1 MTHTQESKMTLYQ
14 QVYSQAPWSLRI
26 DLKARKQRVQEGL
39 ESAKSFNE
47 FLRYQLKVFKR
58 AEELSELFNDLA

>member
-1 MTHTQESKMTLYQ
+1 MTLYQ

-58 AEELSELFNDLA
+58 ADELQDEFFKDLA